1 MANQGRRRGDGV
13 TYQRGQGTV
22 EQELEKVQS
31 VLEYLDPRVCD
42 VEADVREL
50 RTDRDTA
57 KGMLKIIVLLQ
68 VLIVGLIVA
77 AFSWGLNHMT
87 FHTDYEQH
95 PYHSENVP
103 QVSDGR

>member
-1 MANQGRRRGDGV
+1 
-13 TYQRGQGTV
+13 
-22 EQELEKVQS
+22 
-31 VLEYLDPRVCD
+31 
-42 VEADVREL
+42 
-50 RTDRDTA
+50 
-57 KGMLKIIVLLQ
+57 
-68 VLIVGLIVA
+68 LIVGLIVA